1 MKRVLL
7 GAALVVLFV
16 SCAKSP
22 EEKAKSLIE
31 DDIKKVLYHPESY
44 DPAETLVDSAFA
56 PFDDPVFYE
65 KTLRLCKLG
74 MAIDRCNE
82 NMKDA
87 KSSMSIW
94 SGPYQSAFGRNS
106 YQEAKDKYDNNAQ
119 EKINEEIKAK
129 KLGNELKGMIDKGRK
144 FIGFKVQHSYRANTN
159 SGQTVFG
166 KKLYLFDENMERI
179 IASYDMDDVEYQTVQ
194 FFYGQFLG
202 DDVVES
208 EDF

>member
-74 MAIDRCNE
+74 MAIDRCDE

-87 KSSMSIW
+87 KSSMS
-94 SGPYQSAFGRNS
+94 FG
-106 YQEAKDKYDNNAQ
+106 ADLIKVLL
-119 EKINEEIKAK
+119 EEIIIK
-129 KLGNELKGMIDKGRK
+129 KQNINMTIMRK
-144 FIGFKVQHSYRANTN
+144 KR
-159 SGQTVFG
+159 
-166 KKLYLFDENMERI
+166 
-179 IASYDMDDVEYQTVQ
+179 
-194 FFYGQFLG
+194 
-202 DDVVES
+202 
-208 EDF
+208 